1 MLSVTPPLHLALQ
14 FLLDSTQSSHSLF
27 FHVNTVLQMARIHEA
42 SVLAGSREAP
52 HTRQSFLH
60 KLSPLPGLILTTVLS
75 AVLLYGINQ
84 PPFIDDYFYNFIY
97 NHRATT
103 QAILSLLIHLFCLWN
118 LYVLNTV
125 INFSTRI
132 RLLGPSHPTL
142 AHLKLWKALAAHK
155 LDGSLP
161 YSLSLYLPMIVVL
174 ALAFLPGFLWTGAL
188 TPNTMTRNVIAP
200 IDVPLYAPDPDGT
213 SWNATWTPIA
223 PHDVKRIPSGSFSY
237 TPAYDRGGSMI
248 NTAAGVVFDKDRLGI
263 RPRSDKSGFTYSSR
277 SYGVGAGVGL
287 LSNFNNYS
295 QVSAFQY
302 QEIGYHTK
310 INCTFNTS
318 SQWGVS
324 PLVGPAQDTNPLLPN
339 IYVARGDTP
348 DHELYWQLQYSAV
361 NDSNVVSINAHPD
374 SDSTGNGTVVI
385 ATGNGPYKI
394 LNQTQ
399 CSVRFTPTLFNISV
413 DAINFVIN
421 VTAGQHAEDMDP
433 TARTNATFT
442 AWECQT
448 LLASRDDLSS
458 SSNDI
463 FGCSNYTAQG
473 QTGLGNIATRALRQL
488 NDLSTL
494 DTSLHRSD
502 LGEMFLSDFQDEI
515 LFDVYNKT
523 GSTPDISEQINSS
536 TSDPNTSLRQDLKE
550 YSIVQGLKS
559 LLDDSLLA
567 FASAQLVLNYNTSH
581 QTTNATLTVDAV
593 QVGTKGFIYTLFAFN
608 ILLFLIYIEEMI
620 RTRFWAALPD
630 FDPNDLKSVLTASS
644 MDGGDLLKEAG
655 VVPSSKSG
663 SMWGALFKNNKRD
676 NLRVRLV
683 KGSLQ
688 LMDE

>member
-1 MLSVTPPLHLALQ
+1 
-14 FLLDSTQSSHSLF
+14 
-27 FHVNTVLQMARIHEA
+27 MARIHEA
-42 SVLAGSREAP
+42 SVFPSSGEAP

-60 KLSPLPGLILTTVLS
+60 KLSPLPGLILTIVLS
-75 AVLLYGINQ
+75 AVLLYGIKR
-84 PPFIDDYFYNFIY
+84 PPFIDRDFYNFVLD
-97 NHRATT
+97 HRATT

-132 RLLGPSHPTL
+132 RLSGPSHPTL

-161 YSLSLYLPMIVVL
+161 YSFSLYLPMIAVL

-188 TPNTMTRNVIAP
+188 TPNLMTSNVIAP
-200 IDVPLYAPDPDGT
+200 IVVPLYAPDPDGT

-237 TPAYDRGGSMI
+237 TPAYDRGSSMI
-248 NTAAGVVFDKDRLGI
+248 NTAAGVIFNKDQLGK
-263 RPRSDKSGFTYSSR
+263 RPRSDKSAFTYSSR
-277 SYGVGAGVGL
+277 SYGVGAAVGL
-287 LSNFNNYS
+287 FSNFSNYPQPS
-295 QVSAFQY
+295 IFQY
-302 QEIGYHTK
+302 QELGYHTN
-310 INCTFNTS
+310 IDCIFNTS

-324 PLVGPAQDTNPLLPN
+324 PLVGVAPETNPLLPN
-339 IYVARGDTP
+339 VYLARGDTP
-348 DHELYWQLQYSAV
+348 DHERYWQLQYSAV

-374 SDSTGNGTVVI
+374 SDSTGNGTVVV
-385 ATGNGPYKI
+385 ATGNGPYNI

-399 CSVRFTPTLFNISV
+399 CSVRFTPTLFNVSV
-413 DAINFVIN
+413 DFTTFIIT
-421 VTAGQHAEDMDP
+421 VTAGQVAEDMDP

-442 AWECQT
+442 AWKCQT
-448 LLASRDDLSS
+448 LLASLDDLGS
-458 SSNDI
+458 SSNNI
-463 FGCSNYTAQG
+463 SGCSNYTAQG

-502 LGEMFLSDFQDEI
+502 LGEMFLSGFQDET
-515 LFDVYNKT
+515 LFDIFNKT
-523 GSTPDISEQINSS
+523 GSTPNIFEQINSS
-536 TSDPNTSLRQDLKE
+536 TSDPNTSLKQDLKE

-581 QTTNATLTVDAV
+581 QTTNGTLAVGAV
-593 QVGTKGFIYTLFAFN
+593 QVGTKSFIYTLFAFN

-630 FDPNDLKSVLTASS
+630 FDPNDLKSVLIASS
-644 MDGGDLLKEAG
+644 MDGGDLLKEADA
-655 VVPSSKSG
+655 VPSSKSD
-663 SMWGALFKNNKRD
+663 SPWSATFKNKKQD